1 MTTAT
6 KTARA
11 AAQRA
16 FSVQQAAELKGV
28 SIDTIRRA
36 VRATEPPFLRA
47 KKVGGRIRIS
57 EGDLENWWEQLPD
70 A

>member
-1 MTTAT
+1 VSTTTA
-6 KTARA
+6 KK

-16 FSVQQAAELKGV
+16 FSIQQAAALKGV
-28 SIDTIRRA
+28 SQDTIRRA

-47 KKVGGRIRIS
+47 KKIGGRIRIG
-57 EGDLENWWEQLPD
+57 EHDLEDWWTQLPD